1 MEPEYGARYRFTQ
14 YHLRAT
20 STVQFSGPQ
29 TGWILPSAEKILVNV
44 TQMQDDQDIWE
55 GEVEGDGE
63 HGMFLCVSYYYAY
76 IFATNIRL
84 LSLHSRTRRM
94 ILAPLLFRLPHV
106 LRTMARTIYHLRS
119 LIAPEITSHQQL
131 STKSHCIIIITNRH
145 KPTSA
150 PIYSL
155 AFHNL
160 IQQVMLALRPRF
172 DLIHFDAT
180 TNAPSSNGPVIII
193 I

>member
-1 MEPEYGARYRFTQ
+1 MAHDTVSPNTTLEPPARSNFQGLKLVGFCPRQRKSLSTLPRCKTTKIYGKVRWKEME
-14 YHLRAT
+14 
-20 STVQFSGPQ
+20 STGCFSVCLII
-29 TGWILPSAEKILVNV
+29 THI
-44 TQMQDDQDIWE
+44 
-55 GEVEGDGE
+55 
-63 HGMFLCVSYYYAY
+63 Y
-76 IFATNIRL
+76 FATNIRL